1 MTSHCHCSCVIV
13 FKDPLGED
21 SPDADPKAQPQEPQP
36 CLQETDSVLPVP
48 TMHSEEEAAA
58 ERERLKQKAKQ
69 DYFEFK
75 EKIGR
80 LSTSCGDRYVEHI
93 YRLNFDL
100 FILLID

>member
-1 MTSHCHCSCVIV
+1 M
-13 FKDPLGED
+13 
-21 SPDADPKAQPQEPQP
+21 
-36 CLQETDSVLPVP
+36 DSVLPVP
-48 TMHSEEEAAA
+48 AMHSEEEAAA

-93 YRLNFDL
+93 YRLNFDW
-100 FILLID
+100 FILLIDW